1 MPKLSSNSLN
11 GLVSELNGFHQHA
24 HRFETLDQT
33 FGILPNEGLEFA
45 RPVFSSARNEMTWHT
60 ERSLPNARPL
70 TAMGAEERK
79 VAEMHYNQCIHAI
92 QSRLEK
98 MPNGDKR
105 LEQFKKFVRI
115 PDVSSILVV
124 PIEGGHSFVLINWGT
139 RDSSIPNVDPEPIVS
154 FETSALVLSG
164 SANVPQAN
172 KKLMIQVG
180 SQEPF
185 PEFTNAEG
193 LIDLKTLQK
202 GTSIRISQPPRE
214 WVKEENF
221 NEQKFTVESQA
232 QQPMRYQW
240 SVVAAARVSWNG
252 SPADEGW
259 EQLLFQS
266 GALNKEL
273 NLSAGEKLIDG
284 LVAGEIW
291 SISVLS
297 DEEKKELKSGV
308 IEEGL
313 NRIELDFRLENVDPT
328 EPPEPLEPP
337 TEPPTP
343 ASTGP
348 MTVKWES
355 FWGRPIKLL
364 PFAVKESGA
373 TERDPH
379 KTDGRGY
386 AELGELTYGGKY
398 ELSTKWWG
406 REWRFTIEHDRGIAE
421 HVVHLKAPVPW
432 WLLASMGALL
442 LLTLIGFW
450 RVPYTPDVR
459 LIDAET
465 EQPIANGA
473 VEYYNFE
480 GQRLVAES
488 DGDGHAELLVGER
501 PFYKKLFQLNP
512 STPLQA
518 VAPGYESARSTMKAR
533 TWYWTQDWP
542 LEPDHE
548 VSLEIETYDAGNQ
561 VPLPGTFVELR
572 TKSMSGDEASLF
584 SGYSDGNGKIQVTV
598 DDRDFIVSNAQKATY
613 VELNRISATG
623 KSMLAGDEEARRIRL
638 APTVGCDRIYNDQ
651 EGNSTRAFD
660 LGQPNMEFCFQV
672 CNYSEMDN
680 IVVLDA
686 NREVLFN
693 LDTPTNS
700 ELNPFSSKDP
710 ATYIQKML
718 TSPTQIVYVEL
729 RDGGTNWWFELN
741 CPQSGCLD
749 IQRHPWYSGD
759 PT

>member
-1 MPKLSSNSLN
+1 M
-11 GLVSELNGFHQHA
+11 
-24 HRFETLDQT
+24 
-33 FGILPNEGLEFA
+33 
-45 RPVFSSARNEMTWHT
+45 
-60 ERSLPNARPL
+60 
-70 TAMGAEERK
+70 
-79 VAEMHYNQCIHAI
+79 
-92 QSRLEK
+92 
-98 MPNGDKR
+98 
-105 LEQFKKFVRI
+105 
-115 PDVSSILVV
+115 
-124 PIEGGHSFVLINWGT
+124 
-139 RDSSIPNVDPEPIVS
+139 
-154 FETSALVLSG
+154 
-164 SANVPQAN
+164 PQAK
-172 KKLMIQVG
+172 KKLVIQIG
-180 SQEPF
+180 SQDPF
-185 PEFTNAEG
+185 REFTSAEG
-193 LIDLKTLQK
+193 LVDLQIQNK
-202 GTSIRISQPPRE
+202 GTRIRISQPPRD
-214 WVKEENF
+214 WVKEEYF
-221 NEQKFTVESQA
+221 NQQEFTVESPA

-240 SVVAAARVSWNG
+240 SAVAAARVGLNG
-252 SPADEGW
+252 NPADDGW
-259 EQLLFQS
+259 NQLLFQS

-273 NLSAGEKLIDG
+273 NLSKGEELIDG
-284 LVAGEIW
+284 LIPGESW
-291 SISVLS
+291 SISGLS
-297 DEEKKELKSGV
+297 NEEKKELKSGV

-313 NRIELDFRLENVDPT
+313 NRIELDFLQGEGG
-328 EPPEPLEPP
+328 PPPP
-337 TEPPTP
+337 PPPPPPPTP
-343 ASTGP
+343 PPPSTGP
-348 MTVKWES
+348 MNVKWES

-373 TERDPH
+373 AENEPH
-379 KTDGRGY
+379 KTDARGY
-386 AELGELTYGGKY
+386 AELGDLTYGSKY

-406 REWRFTIEHDRGIAE
+406 REWRFTIDHDRNIAE
-421 HVVHLKAPVPW
+421 HIVHLKAPVPW

-518 VAPGYESARSTMKAR
+518 VAPRYESSRSTMNAR

-584 SGYSDGNGKIQVTV
+584 SGYSDGNGKIQVVV

-613 VELNRISATG
+613 VELNKISATG

-710 ATYIQKML
+710 STYIQKKL